1 MSGTRHADLP
11 YGIAW
16 IIETGLR
23 RMDLSDLRHDGVHS
37 SGHRPQEA
45 LVHQVTVADPE
56 SKLAQAAEALRKCD
70 EHATAGRLALE
81 VMHDIRNPIEALRN
95 LNYLTGLSPDDPEAV
110 RRFAGLAEEQL
121 TIATGIANSVLAF
134 THATNQPKP
143 VNLVLLAEAALRI
156 HQRAIEAKK
165 VRLLKDLQ
173 EDAIASVYTS
183 EMLQVISN
191 LIHNAVDALPQD
203 GILRLRLRKA
213 EGEIHLLIADNGH
226 GIPAEYADEIF
237 EPFFTTKEER
247 TGLGLALTKRIVE
260 RHRGT
265 IKMRSSVRPGRSGTL
280 FKISLPV

>member
-11 YGIAW
+11 YGIVW
-16 IIETGLR
+16 IVETGLR
-23 RMDLSDLRHDGVHS
+23 RMDLSDLRHDGVHP

-56 SKLAQAAEALRKCD
+56 VKLAQAAEALRKCD

-95 LNYLTGLSPDDPEAV
+95 LNYLTGLSADDPEAV

-247 TGLGLALTKRIVE
+247 APALVWHLLKE
-260 RHRGT
+260 
-265 IKMRSSVRPGRSGTL
+265 S
-280 FKISLPV
+280 